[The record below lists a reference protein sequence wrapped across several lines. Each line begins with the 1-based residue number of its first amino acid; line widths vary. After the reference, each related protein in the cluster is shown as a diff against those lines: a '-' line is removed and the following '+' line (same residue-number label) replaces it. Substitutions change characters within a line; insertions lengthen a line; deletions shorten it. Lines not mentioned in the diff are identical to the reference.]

1 MDPRTPVVVGAAQ
14 LSHHGDPVEPLAL
27 AVEAARAAG
36 EDSGTGDALLRAADS
51 FRCVPTTCWHYR
63 EQPALVAAE
72 LGATARETV
81 QTAQFGG
88 DGPQLLIADTAA
100 GIAAGDVDVAVL
112 TGAESVAGVLG
123 FQKRGEYP
131 PWTPQDD
138 GSEPTRTIG
147 SDRQPVNDAEAAA
160 GLLAPIYVYALLE
173 SAERARA
180 ATGMEVVG
188 GLWSGF
194 SQVAASNPHAWIQ
207 KAYTPEELLSASPA
221 NRVVS
226 TPYLKLLTANIQVDQ
241 AAAVIMCSAEA
252 AERAGVPRDRWV
264 FPWAGGHAQEEW
276 HVSERDDLASSPAIR
291 AIGRAVLEH
300 VGAGIDDVRHVD
312 LYSCFP
318 VAVQVAARE
327 LGLALDDTS
336 RPLTVTG
343 GLTFAGGPGN
353 AYALNATVSLVER
366 LRSEPEA
373 LGLSSALGW
382 YMTKHAIGLFSA
394 TAPPVPYRDL
404 EPEVERPAARRLA
417 DGYRGPVTVDAVT
430 VPHGRDGST
439 EPAIVIASTPDGERV
454 LTRTDDVGEEAV
466 GLPWE
471 V

>member
-14 LSHHGDPVEPLAL
+14 LSHHADPVEPLAL

-36 EDSGTGDALLRAADS
+36 ADSGTGDALLRAADS

-63 EQPALVAAE
+63 DQSALIAAE
-72 LGATARETV
+72 LGAAPRETV

-88 DGPQLLIADTAA
+88 DGPQRLIADTAA
-100 GIAAGDVDVAVL
+100 GISAGDVDVAVL

-131 PWTPQDD
+131 PWTPQDE
-138 GSEPTRTIG
+138 GPQPTRTIG

-180 ATGMEVVG
+180 GTGMEVVG
-188 GLWSGF
+188 ELWSSF

-207 KAYTPEELLSASPA
+207 KAYSADELLSASPA

-241 AAAVIMCSAEA
+241 AAALIMCSAEA

-264 FPWAGGHAQEEW
+264 FPWAGAHAQEEW
-276 HVSERDDLASSPAIR
+276 HVSERDELASSPAIR
-291 AIGRAVLEH
+291 SIGRAVLEH
-300 VGAGIDDVRHVD
+300 AGVGIDDVGHVD

-318 VAVQVAARE
+318 VAVEVAARE
-327 LGLALDDTS
+327 LGLPLDDGA

-353 AYALNATVSLVER
+353 AYALVATAALVDR
-366 LRSEPEA
+366 LRADPEGI
-373 LGLSSALGW
+373 GLSTAVGW
-382 YMTKHAIGLFSA
+382 YLTKHAIGLFSA
-394 TAPPVPYRDL
+394 TPPPAPFRDL
-404 EPEVERPAARRLA
+404 EPSVEHPPARRPA
-417 DGYRGPVTVDAVT
+417 DGYRGPVTIDAVT
-430 VPHGRDGST
+430 VPHARDGSAET
-439 EPAIVIASTPDGERV
+439 
-454 LTRTDDVGEEAV
+454 
-466 GLPWE
+466 
-471 V
+471 

>member
-1 MDPRTPVVVGAAQ
+1 MDPRTPVVVGAGQ

-27 AVEAARAAG
+27 SVEAARAAG

-51 FRCVPTTCWHYR
+51 YRCVPTTCWHYR
-63 EQPALVAAE
+63 DQSALVAAE
-72 LGATARETV
+72 LGATPRETV

-88 DGPQLLIADTAA
+88 DGPQLLIGDTAA
-100 GIAAGDVDVAVL
+100 AIAAGDVDVAVL
-112 TGAESVAGVLG
+112 TGSESVAGVLQ

-131 PWTPQDD
+131 PWTPQDE
-138 GSEPTRTIG
+138 GAEPTRVIG
-147 SDRQPVNDAEAAA
+147 TDRQPVTDAEAAA

-180 ATGMEVVG
+180 GTGMDTVG
-188 GLWSGF
+188 ELWSGF
-194 SQVAASNPHAWIQ
+194 SQVAAGNPHAWIRQ
-207 KAYTPEELLSASPA
+207 RYSADELLTASPA

-241 AAAVIMCSAEA
+241 AAALIMCSAEA

-264 FPWAGGHAQEEW
+264 FPWAGAHAQDEW
-276 HVSERDDLASSPAIR
+276 FVSERDELASSPAIR
-291 AIGRAVLEH
+291 AIGEALLAHAGV
-300 VGAGIDDVRHVD
+300 GIDDVAHVD

-318 VAVQVAARE
+318 VAVQIAARE
-327 LGLALDDTS
+327 LGLPLDDAS

-353 AYALNATVSLVER
+353 AYSLNATASLVDQ
-366 LRSEPEA
+366 LRSDPGA
-373 LGLSSALGW
+373 LGLASALGW
-382 YMTKHAIGLFSA
+382 YVTKHAMGLYSA
-394 TAPPVPYRDL
+394 TPPARPYADL
-404 EPEVERPAARRLA
+404 EPEVDRPAARRPA

-430 VPHGRDGST
+430 VPHGRDGSA
-439 EPAIVIASTPDGERV
+439 EPAIVIASTPSGERV
-454 LTRTDDVGEEAV
+454 LARTEAAEGLQA